1 MNIRLVW
8 IFLMLVFLA
17 GCSSSPTEYD
27 PTQEPTRVTISML
40 ADEKVNPNSSGEA
53 TPIEFTVFELEDDS
67 MFMSADYE
75 QLIEDFKAALSS
87 NYIDNYDY
95 VLLPS
100 QFKFIESIEID
111 EDTNYI
117 GVMVSYSDPD
127 TSQWKKVVKV
137 KPLGRDYHLL
147 TLFKENEV
155 ILEKVE

>member
-1 MNIRLVW
+1 MSIRLVCAL
-8 IFLMLVFLA
+8 LMLVFLA
-17 GCSSSPTEYD
+17 GCSSTSSTYD
-27 PTQEPTRVTISML
+27 PTLEPSRVTISML

-75 QLIEDFKAALSS
+75 QLTTDFKAALSS

-100 QFKFIESIEID
+100 QFKFIETIEID
-111 EDTNYI
+111 EDTHYI
-117 GVMVSYSDPD
+117 GVMVSFADPD

-147 TLFKENEV
+147 TLFKDNEV
-155 ILEKVE
+155 ILDKVE

>member
-1 MNIRLVW
+1 MKIRLVCALL
-8 IFLMLVFLA
+8 ILVFLA
-17 GCSSSPTEYD
+17 GCSSTSSYD
-27 PTQEPTRVTISML
+27 PTLEPSRVTISML

-75 QLIEDFKAALSS
+75 QLTADFKAALSS

-100 QFKFIESIEID
+100 QFKFIETIEVD
-111 EDTNYI
+111 EDTHYI
-117 GVMVSYSDPD
+117 GVMVSFSDPD

-147 TLFKENEV
+147 ALFKDNEV
-155 ILEKVE
+155 ILDKVE